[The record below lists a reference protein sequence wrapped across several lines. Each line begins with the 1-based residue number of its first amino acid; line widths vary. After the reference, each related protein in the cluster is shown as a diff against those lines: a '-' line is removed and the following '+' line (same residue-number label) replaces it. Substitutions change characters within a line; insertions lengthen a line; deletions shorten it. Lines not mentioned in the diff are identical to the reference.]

1 MANLVEHID
10 RSRWRPAAVLG
21 SGGPLVDR
29 LRSSGLRVDIVAMSQ
44 MLASIKQGEIRARSF
59 HPLRLLSSVAYVLA
73 LASTFMKMKARIV
86 HANSWRACVLGGI
99 AARLVKTPCI
109 WHLHSVAAEPMMSP
123 AGVRLLTML
132 ARWLPAHIICNSEA
146 TAAPFGASVRHLS
159 IVPCGVEAYDL
170 RPNAHQD
177 GVQRIGMISRFA
189 PIKGQHVFLQAAHQV
204 GQRNRSAQFVLA
216 GTALFRE
223 DAYEAGLREDAKLPD
238 LAGRVEMIGFVADV
252 PTLLQTLDVVVSP
265 SISPE
270 GFGQI
275 VVEAMMC
282 GKPVIASAGGA
293 VNELIEDGITGRL
306 VPPGDPV
313 ALADAINDV
322 LAHPDESAEMG
333 RRARVVALERYDIR
347 KTTRAIEA
355 VYEKVLARN

>member
-1 MANLVEHID
+1 MA
-10 RSRWRPAAVLG
+10 
-21 SGGPLVDR
+21 
-29 LRSSGLRVDIVAMSQ
+29 
-44 MLASIKQGEIRARSF
+44 
-59 HPLRLLSSVAYVLA
+59 
-73 LASTFMKMKARIV
+73 
-86 HANSWRACVLGGI
+86 
-99 AARLVKTPCI
+99 
-109 WHLHSVAAEPMMSP
+109 
-123 AGVRLLTML
+123 
-132 ARWLPAHIICNSEA
+132 
-146 TAAPFGASVRHLS
+146 
-159 IVPCGVEAYDL
+159 
-170 RPNAHQD
+170 
-177 GVQRIGMISRFA
+177 
-189 PIKGQHVFLQAAHQV
+189 
-204 GQRNRSAQFVLA
+204 
-216 GTALFRE
+216 
-223 DAYEAGLREDAKLPD
+223 D

-252 PTLLQTLDVVVSP
+252 PALLQTLDVVVCP

-322 LAHPDESAEMG
+322 LARADQSAEMG